1 MGFLTKAVATGI
13 AKSQANASTIA
24 GVIRLPKVEMFAT
37 KAIARFLPAGHGND
51 LIELIETL
59 QTLFPGDLTVVDMKS
74 AIFLLAILQAKR
86 TQPAYTLKPTAD
98 PDITAE
104 FTHFIKYATAAY
116 GKAVAIDPKSMC
128 SPTHQQWIIDH
139 TGLKHANVQKYIDTN
154 AVAGTHLT
162 EHFVAVDT
170 EKKSVILALMGTL
183 TLAGVM
189 KDLRST
195 YMKGKVWDEEYDV
208 HTGMWKSAKA
218 LVEFPSIISQIKE
231 GLEANPDF
239 QLLVIGHSLGGG
251 VAALV
256 TCLLAEAPTSSTG
269 PFVTNSRTIPGR
281 KIMCYG
287 FEPAPSF
294 EESLAIRSRSMIF
307 SVVNK
312 NDIVPSLCHGAIED
326 FKIVA
331 TMLKKDTAYHAT
343 LIDEILTNKLNA
355 DAHLAFFRTIAN
367 EKKLVPPGRL
377 WSMTANNIGKMEVRE
392 VLDVNDRFGEARFL
406 CGMVRHHWTTDCVA
420 SLKAAAK

>member
-1 MGFLTKAVATGI
+1 MGFLTKAVAAGVVRHQTSSSI
-13 AKSQANASTIA
+13 VA
-24 GVIRLPKVEMFAT
+24 GVIRSPKIEMFTT
-37 KAIARFLPAGHGND
+37 KAIARFLPAGHGDD
-51 LIELIETL
+51 LIELIDTL
-59 QTLFPGDLTVVDMKS
+59 QTLFPGDLTVIELKS
-74 AIFLLAILQAKR
+74 ALFLLAILQAKR
-86 TQPAYTLKPTAD
+86 TQPAYTLKSTSD
-98 PDITAE
+98 PEITAE
-104 FTHFIKYATAAY
+104 FTYFIKYATAAY
-116 GKAVAIDPKSMC
+116 GKAVAIDPKS
-128 SPTHQQWIIDH
+128 QWIIDH
-139 TGLKHANVQKYIDTN
+139 TGLKHANVQKYVDTK
-154 AVAGTHLT
+154 AVAGTHLA

-218 LVEFPSIISQIKE
+218 LVEFPSLISQIKE
-231 GLEANPDF
+231 GLETNPDF
-239 QLLVIGHSLGGG
+239 QLLIIGHSLGGG

-256 TCLLAEAPTSSTG
+256 ACLLAEAPASSTG

-294 EESLAIRSRSMIF
+294 EESLSIRSRSMIF
-307 SVVNK
+307 SIVNK

-331 TMLKKDTAYHAT
+331 TMLKNDTAYHAK

-377 WSMTANNIGKMEVRE
+377 WSMTANKTGKMEVRE
-392 VLDVNDRFGEARFL
+392 ILDVNDRFGEARFL